1 MNLTY
6 AKLRKVLSIFLKNK
20 KLREALKGML
30 NSNEVEITELEFLD
44 LLEASKV
51 DIEILEIITG
61 KDADTLSAEDAIGVF
76 ADFFCS
82 ITSSW
87 QKFKP
92 LLSGLGLKVEA
103 SINTTSKD

>member
-6 AKLRKVLSIFLKNK
+6 GKLRKVLSVFLKNE

-30 NSNEVEITELEFLD
+30 NRNEIEITELEFLD

-51 DIEILEIITG
+51 DVEILEILTG
-61 KDADTLSAEDAIGVF
+61 KKVESLSAEDAIGVF

-92 LLSGLGLKVEA
+92 LLSSLGLKVEA
-103 SINTTSKD
+103 TVKTTSKD